1 MHRMLPGLMALCALA
16 GCSTAEVAR
25 RSGPVHVGE
34 IVGSDTEYVYV
45 QETSGLP
52 AVAIPRADI
61 VDIQHPG
68 TPMNM
73 VGWTII
79 ALYSPFS
86 LAGVALLTGNDPDA
100 GFALTLTG
108 GFMSAIGA
116 GFVLYGWGQGRASRE
131 RVTQGLEPEVTLS
144 PIMTHD
150 AQGRARAG
158 VGFSGRF

>member
-1 MHRMLPGLMALCALA
+1 MALCALT

-34 IVGSDTEYVYV
+34 IMGSDTKFVYV
-45 QETSGLP
+45 QESMNLP
-52 AVAIPRADI
+52 AVAIPRGDI

-79 ALYSPFS
+79 ALYGPFS
-86 LAGVALLTGNDPDA
+86 IVGLASFANGDPNT
-100 GFALTLTG
+100 GFALTFTG
-108 GFMSAIGA
+108 GLMSAIGG
-116 GFVLYGWGQGRASRE
+116 GFVLYGWNQRRVSRE
-131 RVTQGLEPEVTLS
+131 RVAQGLEPEVTLS
-144 PIMTHD
+144 PIMTRD
-150 AQGRARAG
+150 ADGRARAG